1 MKKYCSEIIGKN
13 RVPAGAYL
21 GILVFA
27 GVVSLAG
34 LWLATAHSASAQSS
48 SKGRV
53 VIGAVLDITGQGAAR
68 GREARDALL
77 LEEQRLNQL
86 RGSGSRQILLVTID
100 TAGKPGA
107 AASGVMRL
115 AKEYRAAA
123 IVGPSSRDSAIAAAK
138 AAGRAK
144 IPMISLSAPE
154 VILQPVRRWI
164 FSTAHPVSLAVR
176 RTLSHMRTKGY
187 QRAAVL
193 VSDDGFGAEGRE
205 SLSEL
210 APEMGISVLLN
221 SRHRENEHNLLPYL
235 QKAHVRGVEA
245 FIHWAQGPSR
255 LALARARLAL
265 DIRLP
270 IYMALASARTLKLK
284 NPGRPLN
291 GAVFPASRVLA
302 AELLPKGSPGLESIQ
317 AFRSEFRNRF
327 GHYPDGLSG
336 SAADALRI
344 IEAALG
350 RGDLQ
355 RRQVRQNIESL
366 APFEGL
372 TGAFYLS
379 KSDHNGLRADSLV
392 MVRIR
397 KEKWSLDSEGPG
409 KTGESAKTK

>member
-1 MKKYCSEIIGKN
+1 MIGKN
-13 RVPAGAYL
+13 RAPAGRVV
-21 GILVFA
+21 GILILA
-27 GVVSLAG
+27 GVVGLLG
-34 LWLATAHSASAQSS
+34 LWLATARAAPARPSP
-48 SKGRV
+48 KGRI
-53 VIGAVLDITGQGAAR
+53 VIGAVLDITGQGALR

-77 LEEQRLNQL
+77 LEEQRLNRL
-86 RGSGSRQILLVTID
+86 RGSALRQILLVTID

-115 AKEYRAAA
+115 ANEYRAIA
-123 IVGPSSRDSAIAAAK
+123 IVGPSSRSSAITAAK
-138 AAGRAK
+138 AAERAE
-144 IPMISLSAPE
+144 IPIISLSAPE
-154 VILQPVRRWI
+154 AILRPVRRWI

-187 QRAAVL
+187 RRAAVL

-205 SLSEL
+205 SLGEL

-221 SRHRENEHNLLPYL
+221 NRHRENEHNLLPYL
-235 QKAHVRGVEA
+235 QKAHIRGAEA

-270 IYMALASARTLKLK
+270 IYMAMVSARTFNLK
-284 NPGRPLN
+284 NPGKPLN
-291 GAVFPASRVLA
+291 GVVFPASRVLA
-302 AELLPKGSPGLESIQ
+302 ADLLPKGSPGLESIQ
-317 AFRSEFRNRF
+317 EFRTAFRNRF

-350 RGDLQ
+350 RGDL
-355 RRQVRQNIESL
+355 RREQVRRNIENL
-366 APFEGL
+366 EPFEGL

-379 KSDHNGLRADSLV
+379 KSDHNGLRAASLV

-397 KEKWSLDSEGPG
+397 KEKWSLDSEKTG
-409 KTGESAKTK
+409 KTGKSGKSAKTK